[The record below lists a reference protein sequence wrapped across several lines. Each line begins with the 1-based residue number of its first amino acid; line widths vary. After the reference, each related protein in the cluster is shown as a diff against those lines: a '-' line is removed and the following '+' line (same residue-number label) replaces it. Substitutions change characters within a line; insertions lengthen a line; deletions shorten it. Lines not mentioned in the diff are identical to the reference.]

1 MEKREV
7 IRRKKLRIDKLLVER
22 GLVESREKAVS
33 MIMAGEVII
42 NGKPILKPG
51 TFVDEG
57 CDIKIERKK
66 PAYIGRGGIKLEG
79 ALDAFSIDVR
89 GKVIMD
95 VGASTGGF
103 THCLL
108 MRGAERVYA
117 IDVGYGQLAWVLRQ
131 DPRVVV
137 MERTNIRYLPR
148 ERIKEE
154 IHMATIDVSFI
165 SLEKVIPKVIEF
177 LKKEGEI
184 VALIKPQFEV
194 GKGEVGKGGIVREIE
209 KHIRVIERI
218 KSFCT
223 GLGLKVMG
231 IVKSPIPGADGNTE
245 YFIYLKKV

>member
-7 IRRKKLRIDKLLVER
+7 IKRKKLRIDKLLVEE
-22 GLVESREKAVS
+22 GFVESREKAVS
-33 MIMAGEVII
+33 MIMAGEVIV
-42 NGKPILKPG
+42 NGKPVLKPG
-51 TFVDEG
+51 TFVDKG
-57 CDIKIERKK
+57 CDIKIERKR
-66 PAYIGRGGIKLEG
+66 PAYISRGGIKLEG
-79 ALDAFSIDVR
+79 ALVAFSIDVR

-137 MERTNIRYLPR
+137 LERTNIRYLSR
-148 ERIKEE
+148 ERIQEE
-154 IHMATIDVSFI
+154 IDMATIDVSFI
-165 SLEKVIPKVIEF
+165 SLEKVIPKVMEF

-194 GKGEVGKGGIVREIE
+194 GKGEVGKGGIVREVE

-223 GLGLKVMG
+223 DLGLKVMG

>member
-1 MEKREV
+1 MGKTEV
-7 IRRKKLRIDKLLVER
+7 IRRKKTRVDKLLVER
-22 GLVESREKAVS
+22 GLAESREKAVA
-33 MIMAGEVII
+33 MIMAGEVFV
-42 NGKPILKPG
+42 NGKAVLKPG
-51 TFVDEG
+51 TFVYED
-57 CDIKIERKK
+57 CNIKIESKR
-66 PAYIGRGGIKLEG
+66 PAYISRGGIKLEG

-117 IDVGYGQLAWVLRQ
+117 IDVGYGQLAWILRQ
-131 DPRVVV
+131 DPRVIV

-148 ERIKEE
+148 ERIPEE
-154 IHMATIDVSFI
+154 IHIATIDVSFI
-165 SLEKVIPKVIEF
+165 SLEKVIPRVMEF
-177 LKKEGEI
+177 LKKDGEI

-194 GKGEVGKGGIVREIE
+194 GKGEVGKGGIVREVE
-209 KHIRVIERI
+209 KHQKVIERI

-223 GLGLKVMG
+223 GLGLQVMG

-245 YFIYLKKV
+245 YFIHLKKV